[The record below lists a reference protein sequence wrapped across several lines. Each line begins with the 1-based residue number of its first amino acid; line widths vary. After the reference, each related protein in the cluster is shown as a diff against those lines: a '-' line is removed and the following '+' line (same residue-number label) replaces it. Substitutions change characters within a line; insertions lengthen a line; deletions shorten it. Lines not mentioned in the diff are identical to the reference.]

1 MNKLIQNTQNNLGGI
16 NNLQD
21 LKAAEK
27 MLRNRIKVQEYEIR
41 QNLKS
46 LPSEAVKAGAG
57 AVMPSLLTG
66 KTAALALS
74 AGAAIAGGFLAR
86 KKTSRLASVAAA
98 ATGVAGGWK
107 VAGVTAL
114 AQLAFKL
121 LSNRKNKKLSE
132 RKT

>member
-1 MNKLIQNTQNNLGGI
+1 MNKLIQNTQSDLGDI

-21 LKAAEK
+21 LRAAEK
-27 MLRNRIKVQEYEIR
+27 VLRNRIKVQEYEIR

-86 KKTSRLASVAAA
+86 RKTSGLANVAAA

-121 LSNRKNKKLSE
+121 LSNRKGKKQSE
-132 RKT
+132 RKS